1 MLIGHAAIVY
11 YTKMGEK
18 AHTVS
23 DTNSRVL
30 GKNIIILKD
39 ADNRRLA
46 CVVESKRAYT
56 VDYVKKMH
64 I

>member
-23 DTNSRVL
+23 DTNSKMLCPRIV
-30 GKNIIILKD
+30 ILKD
-39 ADNRRLA
+39 AENHRLA
-46 CVVESKRAYT
+46 CVVESKRGYV
-56 VDYVKKMH
+56 VDVVKKMH
-64 I
+64 